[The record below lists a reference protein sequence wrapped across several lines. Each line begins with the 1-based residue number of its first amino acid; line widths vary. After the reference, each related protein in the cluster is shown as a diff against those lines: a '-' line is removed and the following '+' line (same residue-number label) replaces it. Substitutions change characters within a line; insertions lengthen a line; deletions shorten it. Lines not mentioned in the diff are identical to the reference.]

1 MRLQAKFAAYN
12 IITKIVIIVSLAFVF
27 DFGAE
32 RVAYNHLDT
41 RILQKKQQFIK
52 NLSGKE
58 ISEYITEQDTD
69 FASYNVL
76 KEEYILLKII
86 PPVNE
91 KDSIGNFSNEERVIE
106 NQTSNYRILTYDF
119 DFDEHQY
126 QLEIGESLSSIKQF
140 QETFRNYTLLVL
152 FVAIS
157 LTLITDF
164 LFTGY
169 LLKPLSTIINKR
181 LKDVNDPS
189 HFNFDS
195 ITTSTSDFQHLDK
208 QLKEMLMRISTSFY
222 TQKEFIAN
230 VSHEI
235 ITPIAILKTRFEN
248 LLNDESVG
256 EEVQNQIYS
265 SLNTLH
271 WLKNVVNSLLLIS
284 KIENEQFKQED
295 EIDIH
300 KQIQQISEEVE
311 HRLEEKDIELNINL
325 MHSFKFKGNE
335 ALIRTMI
342 FNVVTNA
349 IKYNRLKGSIN
360 ISDQIINSHYELLI
374 SDTGVG
380 IEPELLKTIFKRF
393 GKPATIEENSNGLG
407 LSIVKT
413 IASFHNIDVSIS
425 STPQRGTTVLFKF
438 PILS

>member
-1 MRLQAKFAAYN
+1 MRLQAKFATYN
-12 IITKIVIIVSLAFVF
+12 IITKIVIIISLALVF
-27 DFGAE
+27 DFGAK

-91 KDSIGNFSNEERVIE
+91 KDSIGNFSNEERIIE
-106 NQTSNYRILTYDF
+106 NQTSNYRILTYNF
-119 DFDEHQY
+119 DFNKQQY
-126 QLEIGESLSSIKQF
+126 QLEIGESLASIKQF

-152 FVAIS
+152 FVAIA

-169 LLKPLSTIINKR
+169 LLKPLSAIINRR

-189 HFNFDS
+189 HFNFDP
-195 ITTSTSDFQHLDK
+195 IETSTSDFQHLDK

-235 ITPIAILKTRFEN
+235 LTPIAILKTRFEN
-248 LLNDESVG
+248 LLNDERVS
-256 EEVQNQIYS
+256 EEVQNQVYS

-284 KIENEQFKQED
+284 KIENEQFEQED

-311 HRLEEKDIELNINL
+311 HRLEEKNIKL
-325 MHSFKFKGNE
+325 GLHLSHSFQFKGNE

-349 IKYNRLKGSIN
+349 IKYNQLNGRIN
-360 ISDQIINSHYELLI
+360 ILDQEINSHYELLI
-374 SDTGVG
+374 SDTGLG
-380 IEPELLKTIFKRF
+380 IEPELLKNIFKRF

-425 STPQRGTTVLFKF
+425 STLHKGTTIIFKF
-438 PILS
+438 PATA